1 MSGGVAKYG
10 RYTRPTEE
18 ILRTVEEMLVAGA
31 TQLEIATT
39 LGVTQSTV
47 YRVIRDNFTWVAVRK
62 KVNQQVG

>member
-1 MSGGVAKYG
+1 MAKYG